1 MRAISIAVILMAM
14 SATAVL
20 AADVKAGKADF
31 DRACH
36 TKDVMVRMGLGT
48 PLLPRCSRSR

>member
-36 TKDVMVRMGLGT
+36 LSYAHVR
-48 PLLPRCSRSR
+48 PAA